1 MREKILKFK
10 ILQIQKTESKKFS
23 EIFVWFVEYFKKYFE
38 KQALI
43 YIASLDNLEVLEK
56 DSFDLEDL
64 KKLLEDVYFLGL
76 EEEKQ
81 KLEHHLETYW
91 YIAPEIF
98 LDNKEAIKYA
108 EKHSA
113 ELIKQI
119 DETTKNEMKDLIT
132 ESLKNSLSINR
143 IAEKIKDKFDK
154 YSVYR
159 ASLIAQMET
168 AIAYSQA
175 TRRQNDIFT
184 KKLWIVGWKRA
195 VTQKDSRVRQSHLE
209 NEAEGWIP
217 KNQVFSSGDD
227 NAPFGFFCRC
237 RVDYSLVNPE
247 SGLLESKEYDFWW
260 GYTDEQ
266 IDNFEHSFSVIEN
279 YNFKISKKEK
289 KFIKYKK
296 ITNQELLTLKMYS
309 HELFT
314 SFNGFFLWW
323 AKDENF
329 DASIK
334 FMFWWLNKLDNF
346 YWVSYRWHKSYKKS
360 ELEEILSLEVWD
372 VYQSKSFLSTSK
384 SKNVALDF
392 TDENNIIFKIISN
405 KWKDFEKVSD
415 KKYEKEVLFLPK
427 TLFKVNKIEKDW
439 RFTIIE
445 FIDLR

>member
-56 DSFDLEDL
+56 DSFNLEDL

-81 KLEHHLETYW
+81 KLDHHLETYW

-247 SGLLESKEYDFWW
+247 SGKLFDGFPEYKEGKINEVIKRFWEEELNFDEKTWNFLEKYNIH
-260 GYTDEQ
+260 Q
-266 IDNFEHSFSVIEN
+266 IEMLAFKKYFGSYSSEINNFIRKWVKSRDVR
-279 YNFKISKKEK
+279 
-289 KFIKYKK
+289 
-296 ITNQELLTLKMYS
+296 LLTPL
-309 HELFT
+309 LL
-314 SFNGFFLWW
+314 N
-323 AKDENF
+323 
-329 DASIK
+329 
-334 FMFWWLNKLDNF
+334 WLNKIPNSSWIF
-346 YWVSYRWHKSYKKS
+346 YRWLRNEKDIEFVKK
-360 ELEEILSLEVWD
+360 LKVWD
-372 VYQSKSFLSTSK
+372 IYNNWWFFSSSE
-384 SKNVALDF
+384 SKNVAKDF
-392 TDENNIIFKIISN
+392 LKKWNEVLFIIDTK
-405 KWKDFEKVSD
+405 KWKKVWEIWQET
-415 KKYEKEVLFLPK
+415 EKEVLFTP
-427 TLFKVNKIEKDW
+427 TQLFKIDKIEN
-439 RFTIIE
+439 RNNILHIYLS
-445 FIDLR
+445 DLK

>member
-1 MREKILKFK
+1 M
-10 ILQIQKTESKKFS
+10 
-23 EIFVWFVEYFKKYFE
+23 
-38 KQALI
+38 I

-81 KLEHHLETYW
+81 KLEHHLKSYW

-119 DETTKNEMKDLIT
+119 DETTKNEMKDLIA

-175 TRRQNDIFT
+175 TRKQNDIFT

-217 KNQVFSSGDD
+217 KNQFFSSWDD

-247 SGLLESKEYDFWW
+247 TGKLYDDEAKEP
-260 GYTDEQ
+260 
-266 IDNFEHSFSVIEN
+266 
-279 YNFKISKKEK
+279 
-289 KFIKYKK
+289 
-296 ITNQELLTLKMYS
+296 
-309 HELFT
+309 
-314 SFNGFFLWW
+314 
-323 AKDENF
+323 KDEDRIAVFENRLKELANKAKVDLSEAKKTKNNYIF
-329 DASIK
+329 L
-334 FMFWWLNKLDNF
+334 LNKLSILNANF
-346 YWVSYRWHKSYKKS
+346 PGKWDGESSKIKKEIYDIKYNIVLFTVDRIHNKAIKWYYRFWTDKLENWKKIWSVKIKINAISVKYHLPFNKIKSIK
-360 ELEEILSLEVWD
+360 
-372 VYQSKSFLSTSK
+372 
-384 SKNVALDF
+384 
-392 TDENNIIFKIISN
+392 KII
-405 KWKDFEKVSD
+405 WLFREK
-415 KKYEKEVLFLPK
+415 
-427 TLFKVNKIEKDW
+427 N
-439 RFTIIE
+439 
-445 FIDLR
+445 